1 MMNISAVRLLVVLA
15 ASQVLLACSSVTFVQ
30 VEQEGEHK
38 TTNKWH
44 HATLNGMVEISKP
57 LDIRTVCHN
66 KAWTKI
72 TTEHTFYNFMAE
84 AVTPTFIP
92 RILLYSAWT
101 NKVQC
106 HETPEEK

>member
-1 MMNISAVRLLVVLA
+1 MKYFPGIRVLILFLVSQLLV
-15 ASQVLLACSSVTFVQ
+15 SCSSVTFVQ
-30 VEQEGEHK
+30 VEQEGEHQ

-72 TTEHTFYNFMAE
+72 TTEHTFYNFLAE
-84 AVTPTFIP
+84 AFVPAP
-92 RILLYSAWT
+92 PYVLLYSAWT

-106 HETPEEK
+106 HEPSEG